1 MPTSAEAPATAPRPV
16 APRRFAAGLLLIVL
30 GGGLAA
36 FMSISVLL
44 EMMTDDFFGMCV
56 AGLVA
61 FFGGL
66 VARDGVY
73 MVIGRPLPRR
83 DATPSEFHRAHYA
96 RIVGVPEGIPPD
108 PSRCAAVVYNEWQ
121 CPNPRG
127 HGPAEA
133 FCLKHARAHAA
144 PAGT

>member
-1 MPTSAEAPATAPRPV
+1 MPSRAYAAPS
-16 APRRFAAGLLLIVL
+16 RRLAGAVLIGL

-44 EMMTDDFFGMCV
+44 EVMTDDFFGMCV

-61 FFGGL
+61 LFGGL
-66 VARDGVY
+66 VARDGLY
-73 MVIGRPLPRR
+73 MVMGRALPRR
-83 DATPSEFHRAHYA
+83 DATPSEYHRKTYA
-96 RIVGVPEGIPPD
+96 RIVGQPNGVAAD
-108 PSRCAAVVYNEWQ
+108 ASRCAATVYHEWQ

-133 FCLKHARAHAA
+133 FCLKHARAHEAD
-144 PAGT
+144 GNR